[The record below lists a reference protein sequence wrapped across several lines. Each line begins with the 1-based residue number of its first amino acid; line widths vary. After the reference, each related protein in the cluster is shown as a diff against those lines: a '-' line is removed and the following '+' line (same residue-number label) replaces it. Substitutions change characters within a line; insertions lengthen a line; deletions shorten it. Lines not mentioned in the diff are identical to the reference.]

1 MPIPATLALP
11 RATNSKD
18 GKAMVAGVA
27 YKNSHIYVLDYV
39 GPQAL
44 VKSVWA
50 SLTANE
56 KAAGISIEGE
66 DITAHRQKLA
76 RPAATLKFNLKGTQY
91 QNWLSYHTPDPN
103 GLVFITSYDALGL
116 TSRERQSLFF
126 RADIQQMAADRLVKG
141 INRISKAVAVPEWGP
156 ALLRRVT
163 MTDALDA
170 ITELTCWGNVL
181 AAYLLSPTFKW
192 EVLIGDML
200 KAGEIRIPE
209 PPPITTRP
217 NRADDYRLM

>member
-56 KAAGISIEGE
+56 KAAGISIEG
-66 DITAHRQKLA
+66 TK
-76 RPAATLKFNLKGTQY
+76 
-91 QNWLSYHTPDPN
+91 
-103 GLVFITSYDALGL
+103 
-116 TSRERQSLFF
+116 
-126 RADIQQMAADRLVKG
+126 
-141 INRISKAVAVPEWGP
+141 ISHIK
-156 ALLRRVT
+156 
-163 MTDALDA
+163 
-170 ITELTCWGNVL
+170 
-181 AAYLLSPTFKW
+181 K
-192 EVLIGDML
+192 
-200 KAGEIRIPE
+200 K
-209 PPPITTRP
+209 
-217 NRADDYRLM
+217 